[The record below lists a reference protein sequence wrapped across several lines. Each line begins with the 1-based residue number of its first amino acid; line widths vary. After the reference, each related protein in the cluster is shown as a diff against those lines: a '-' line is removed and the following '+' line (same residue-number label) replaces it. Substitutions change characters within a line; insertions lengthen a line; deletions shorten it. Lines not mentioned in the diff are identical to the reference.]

1 MPNDDSSVTRTRRAS
16 PNHLNDR
23 PSSEVSDESRS
34 FFSLF
39 NVRICVDGVTETR
52 HGSGHLVLQC
62 DGSNCQEKGT
72 RNSFVSCRSLD
83 DLLSECTYK
92 AVRRKTWNGFGSK
105 TRTNL
110 FTSGNTV
117 KDDSDSVFESH
128 SERQECSES
137 LTQVRRVSPYFQHKQ
152 GCNSDSESSKTQ
164 SGSSTRKA
172 KVQRVSPYLQ
182 ASTRKTCSKAQPKV
196 RKVSPYFQG
205 STVPNQPR
213 DMRQYFKVVKV
224 SRYFHGL
231 SAQVNESQKEI
242 PRRVRKTP
250 LVSPSLSQSQKTDEA
265 YLRKTPD
272 NTWVPP
278 PSPCNLLQEDHWHD
292 PWRVLV
298 ICMLLNKTSGAQTR
312 GVISDLFALCPNAKT
327 ATKVEEKEI
336 ETLIKPLGLQ
346 NKRSKMIKRFSLEYL
361 QESWTHVTQL
371 HGVGKYA
378 ADAYAIFCN
387 GKWDCEFYGPAGLE
401 ELYPQALALYKI
413 AYNHAIKMNNVRNCG
428 FVWKVAGPVL
438 CRFYIEKTEES
449 SLVCPLG
456 VFKVLL
462 G

>member
-1 MPNDDSSVTRTRRAS
+1 MMAHQVKFHMPNDDSSVTRTLRAS
-16 PNHLNDR
+16 PRHLNDR
-23 PSSEVSDESRS
+23 PSSE
-34 FFSLF
+34 
-39 NVRICVDGVTETR
+39 C
-52 HGSGHLVLQC
+52 
-62 DGSNCQEKGT
+62 KGT

-92 AVRRKTWNGFGSK
+92 GVRRKTWNGFGSK
-105 TRTNL
+105 TRANL
-110 FTSGNTV
+110 VTSGNTV

-172 KVQRVSPYLQ
+172 KV
-182 ASTRKTCSKAQPKV
+182 

-205 STVPNQPR
+205 STVPNPPR
-213 DMRQYFKVVKV
+213 DMLQYFKIVKV

-250 LVSPSLSQSQKTDEA
+250 LVSHSLSQSQKTDEA

-327 ATKVEEKEI
+327 ATQVEEKEI

-346 NKRSKMIKRFSLEYL
+346 KKRSKMIKRFSLEYL

-387 GKWDCEFYGPAGLE
+387 GKWDCVRPDDHMLNYYWEFLR
-401 ELYPQALALYKI
+401 I
-413 AYNHAIKMNNVRNCG
+413 
-428 FVWKVAGPVL
+428 
-438 CRFYIEKTEES
+438 RFR
-449 SLVCPLG
+449 L
-456 VFKVLL
+456 
-462 G
+462 

>member
-1 MPNDDSSVTRTRRAS
+1 MAHQVKFHMPNDDSSVTRTRRAS

-23 PSSEVSDESRS
+23 PSSE
-34 FFSLF
+34 
-39 NVRICVDGVTETR
+39 
-52 HGSGHLVLQC
+52 C

-92 AVRRKTWNGFGSK
+92 GVRKKTWNGFGRK

-110 FTSGNTV
+110 VTSGNTV

-371 HGVGKYA
+371 HGVGK
-378 ADAYAIFCN
+378 
-387 GKWDCEFYGPAGLE
+387 
-401 ELYPQALALYKI
+401 
-413 AYNHAIKMNNVRNCG
+413 
-428 FVWKVAGPVL
+428 
-438 CRFYIEKTEES
+438 
-449 SLVCPLG
+449 
-456 VFKVLL
+456 
-462 G
+462 

>member
-1 MPNDDSSVTRTRRAS
+1 MMAQQVKFHMPNDDSSVTRTRRAS

-23 PSSEVSDESRS
+23 PSSE
-34 FFSLF
+34 
-39 NVRICVDGVTETR
+39 
-52 HGSGHLVLQC
+52 C

-92 AVRRKTWNGFGSK
+92 AVRRKTWNG
-105 TRTNL
+105 
-110 FTSGNTV
+110 
-117 KDDSDSVFESH
+117 
-128 SERQECSES
+128 ERQECSES

-387 GKWDCEFYGPAGLE
+387 GKWDCVRPDDHMLNYYWEFLR
-401 ELYPQALALYKI
+401 I
-413 AYNHAIKMNNVRNCG
+413 
-428 FVWKVAGPVL
+428 
-438 CRFYIEKTEES
+438 RFR
-449 SLVCPLG
+449 L
-456 VFKVLL
+456 
-462 G
+462 

>member
-1 MPNDDSSVTRTRRAS
+1 MMAHQVKFHMPNDDSSVTRTRRAS

-23 PSSEVSDESRS
+23 PSSE
-34 FFSLF
+34 
-39 NVRICVDGVTETR
+39 
-52 HGSGHLVLQC
+52 C

-92 AVRRKTWNGFGSK
+92 GVRRKTWNGFGRK

-110 FTSGNTV
+110 VTSGNTV

-387 GKWDCEFYGPAGLE
+387 GKWDCVRPDDHMLNYYWEFLR
-401 ELYPQALALYKI
+401 I
-413 AYNHAIKMNNVRNCG
+413 
-428 FVWKVAGPVL
+428 
-438 CRFYIEKTEES
+438 RFR
-449 SLVCPLG
+449 L
-456 VFKVLL
+456 
-462 G
+462 

>member
-1 MPNDDSSVTRTRRAS
+1 MLEFALTMILKLD
-16 PNHLNDR
+16 
-23 PSSEVSDESRS
+23 
-34 FFSLF
+34 
-39 NVRICVDGVTETR
+39 
-52 HGSGHLVLQC
+52 LVLQC
-62 DGSNCQEKGT
+62 DGDNFLEKGT

-83 DLLSECTYK
+83 DMLSECTYK
-92 AVRRKTWNGFGSK
+92 RVRRKTWNGFGSK

-110 FTSGNTV
+110 VTSGNY
-117 KDDSDSVFESH
+117 H

-242 PRRVRKTP
+242 PRRARKTP

-298 ICMLLNKTSGAQTR
+298 ICMLLNKTSGAQ
-312 GVISDLFALCPNAKT
+312 VLSSFLSLLN
-327 ATKVEEKEI
+327 
-336 ETLIKPLGLQ
+336 LY
-346 NKRSKMIKRFSLEYL
+346 NFSRE
-361 QESWTHVTQL
+361 
-371 HGVGKYA
+371 
-378 ADAYAIFCN
+378 
-387 GKWDCEFYGPAGLE
+387 
-401 ELYPQALALYKI
+401 
-413 AYNHAIKMNNVRNCG
+413 
-428 FVWKVAGPVL
+428 
-438 CRFYIEKTEES
+438 
-449 SLVCPLG
+449 
-456 VFKVLL
+456 
-462 G
+462 

>member
-1 MPNDDSSVTRTRRAS
+1 MAQQVKFHMPNDDSSVTRTRRAS

-92 AVRRKTWNGFGSK
+92 GVRRKTWNGFGSK

-110 FTSGNTV
+110 VTSGNY
-117 KDDSDSVFESH
+117 H

-242 PRRVRKTP
+242 PRRARKTP

-298 ICMLLNKTSGAQTR
+298 ICMLLNKTSGAQ
-312 GVISDLFALCPNAKT
+312 VLSSFLSLLN
-327 ATKVEEKEI
+327 
-336 ETLIKPLGLQ
+336 LY
-346 NKRSKMIKRFSLEYL
+346 NFSRE
-361 QESWTHVTQL
+361 
-371 HGVGKYA
+371 
-378 ADAYAIFCN
+378 
-387 GKWDCEFYGPAGLE
+387 
-401 ELYPQALALYKI
+401 
-413 AYNHAIKMNNVRNCG
+413 
-428 FVWKVAGPVL
+428 
-438 CRFYIEKTEES
+438 
-449 SLVCPLG
+449 
-456 VFKVLL
+456 
-462 G
+462 

>member
-23 PSSEVSDESRS
+23 PSSE
-34 FFSLF
+34 
-39 NVRICVDGVTETR
+39 
-52 HGSGHLVLQC
+52 VLQC

-92 AVRRKTWNGFGSK
+92 GVRRKTWNGFGSK

-110 FTSGNTV
+110 VTSGNTV

-250 LVSPSLSQSQKTDEA
+250 LVSPSLSLSQKTDEA

-387 GKWDCEFYGPAGLE
+387 GKWDCVRPDDHMLNYYWEFLR
-401 ELYPQALALYKI
+401 I
-413 AYNHAIKMNNVRNCG
+413 
-428 FVWKVAGPVL
+428 
-438 CRFYIEKTEES
+438 RFR
-449 SLVCPLG
+449 L
-456 VFKVLL
+456 
-462 G
+462 